1 MKELSLDDE
10 LSFSSGMSAFEAKH
24 FPIAYDL
31 LLPLAE
37 AGHPDAQYR
46 LAIMAQAGLG
56 MTVNKNSA
64 VKWMRAA
71 AEQNLGMAQHGLGF
85 MYMDGDCVKQ
95 DYAQAVLWFKL
106 AAEQGLAGAQATLGN
121 LYKEGQGVEQDL
133 EEAKRWFAMAGF

>member
-1 MKELSLDDE
+1 MKELSVDE
-10 LSFSSGMSAFEAKH
+10 DLSLSSGISAFESKH

-56 MTVNKNSA
+56 MVVNKNSA
-64 VKWMRAA
+64 VKWMQASA
-71 AEQNLGMAQHGLGF
+71 KQGFGVAQHGLGF
-85 MYMDGDCVKQ
+85 MYMDGDCVEQ
-95 DYAQAVLWFKL
+95 DYRQAVHWFKL
-106 AAEQGLAGAQATLGN
+106 AAEQGLAGAQVTLGN